1 MKNAIKMVKQL
12 LEEDGQG
19 YVLKNNVKNPFPLN
33 YKPELDVT
41 DEIGESLAL
50 QYLQLIDIGQWAI
63 ELGWL
68 DIFHKIALLSQYQAS
83 LREQHL
89 EALYHI
95 FAYLK
100 KHPDMGCLAYDLK
113 MPEIEETVSVSNAD
127 WKKFY
132 RDVEEEML
140 RRALEPRE
148 IRKYVSIL

>member
-1 MKNAIKMVKQL
+1 MVEQL

-50 QYLQLIDIGQWAI
+50 RYLQLIDIGQWAI

-95 FAYLK
+95 FAYLRYK
-100 KHPDMGCLAYDLK
+100 LRMFGVPLRGPPMSSV
-113 MPEIEETVSVSNAD
+113 ITEE
-127 WKKFY
+127 W
-132 RDVEEEML
+132 
-140 RRALEPRE
+140 
-148 IRKYVSIL
+148 